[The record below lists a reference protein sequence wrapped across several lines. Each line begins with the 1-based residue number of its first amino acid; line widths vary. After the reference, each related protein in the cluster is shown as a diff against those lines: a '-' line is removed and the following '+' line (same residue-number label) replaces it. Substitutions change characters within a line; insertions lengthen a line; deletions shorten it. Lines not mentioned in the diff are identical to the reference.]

1 MALVRAAK
9 LKGRLRDSGS
19 AFMAGS
25 PTSHNLWD
33 ERTSDHL
40 QPKTA
45 EEFPG
50 LLLGS
55 DRAFE

>member
-1 MALVRAAK
+1 
-9 LKGRLRDSGS
+9 
-19 AFMAGS
+19 MAGS